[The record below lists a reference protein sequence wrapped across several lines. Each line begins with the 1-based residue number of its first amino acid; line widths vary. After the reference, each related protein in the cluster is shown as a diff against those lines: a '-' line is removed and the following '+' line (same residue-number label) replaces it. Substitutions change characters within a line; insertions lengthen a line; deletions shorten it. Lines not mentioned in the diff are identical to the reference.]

1 MEALEPDQ
9 GQWPGKGC
17 WLVRA
22 FLMLYQCWIGDLSE
36 WVNWSSPS
44 RWVGGEWGVRSAGTE
59 SMQCLELRLMTEV
72 LVSKQGNGCEIPSK
86 DWDSIQV
93 AVPYRP
99 RRIVDEAHTASLS
112 Y

>member
-1 MEALEPDQ
+1 
-9 GQWPGKGC
+9 
-17 WLVRA
+17 
-22 FLMLYQCWIGDLSE
+22 
-36 WVNWSSPS
+36 
-44 RWVGGEWGVRSAGTE
+44 
-59 SMQCLELRLMTEV
+59 MTEV

>member
-36 WVNWSSPS
+36 WVNWSSPP
-44 RWVGGEWGVRSAGTE
+44 GGEGGSA
-59 SMQCLELRLMTEV
+59 
-72 LVSKQGNGCEIPSK
+72 VS
-86 DWDSIQV
+86 WD
-93 AVPYRP
+93 
-99 RRIVDEAHTASLS
+99 
-112 Y
+112 